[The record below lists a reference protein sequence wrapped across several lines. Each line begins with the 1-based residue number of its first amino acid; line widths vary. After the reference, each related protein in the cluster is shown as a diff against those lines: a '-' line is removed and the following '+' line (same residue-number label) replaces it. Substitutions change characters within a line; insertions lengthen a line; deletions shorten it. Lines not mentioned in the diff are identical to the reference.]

1 MSRTRVL
8 STAFNFKVPPILSSI
23 GRQRAN
29 EQLERNNGNE
39 AGSSVT
45 MVDPLVEDEMKLP
58 RLTSLVIVLLT
69 SGLLQVSFFIIVSSS
84 NEYATHLG
92 GGSTFS
98 GLVIG
103 IPTVF
108 SGLALLPMMKIDQG
122 LYKRPLHFA
131 CGSALLGNALYAL
144 AYQTNFLY
152 LILIGRIVSGFGFTF
167 WMYSKKYC
175 SDPRIVGV
183 GRRTTLASYLVI
195 GQGCGFALGPFIGG
209 LLYKVGFASG
219 LFNGYTSPAWLMTGV
234 WAVWWL
240 VAGLLYKDEA
250 PPSSNTIELTPTTT
264 TAPSTPEPVFRPTV
278 RQYLVIA
285 TICWVAMMCF
295 FILGAWEA
303 NIPVYGHSSPA
314 FDWSPFAAGNFIALG
329 GGIAFPF
336 LFANLYL
343 ARRFQDRYVLALGTS
358 LGTIGLLVM
367 LALLKTEN
375 VNYGGFI
382 VCWFMVALGF
392 NIAST
397 CTISLLSKQLPGSW
411 NKRISLAIQYS
422 NYLGRVAG
430 ATWGG
435 AGLQVGMLNYVG
447 VELLIAGIGITLFT
461 VLWKDLKAKTG

>member
-1 MSRTRVL
+1 
-8 STAFNFKVPPILSSI
+8 
-23 GRQRAN
+23 
-29 EQLERNNGNE
+29 E
-39 AGSSVT
+39 
-45 MVDPLVEDEMKLP
+45 EMKLP
-58 RLTSLVIVLLT
+58 RLTSLVIILLT
-69 SGLLQVSFFIIVSSS
+69 SALLQVSFFIIVSSS
-84 NEYATHLG
+84 NEYAEYLG

-122 LYKRPLHFA
+122 KAFGSPPMVLFA
-131 CGSALLGNALYAL
+131 NQFLQASINA
-144 AYQTNFLY
+144 
-152 LILIGRIVSGFGFTF
+152 RFGFTF
-167 WMYSKKYC
+167 WMYSKRYC

-183 GRRTTLASYLVI
+183 RRRTTLASYLVI
-195 GQGCGFALGPFIGG
+195 GQGCGFALGPFVGG

-219 LFNGYTSPAWLMTGV
+219 IFNGYTSPAWLMTGV
-234 WAVWWL
+234 WAAWWL
-240 VAGLLYKDEA
+240 LAGLLYKDEV
-250 PPSSNTIELTPTTT
+250 PPVSDTIELTPTNPSSAPPAAEPTFRATT
-264 TAPSTPEPVFRPTV
+264 
-278 RQYLVIA
+278 RQYLVIG

-303 NIPVYGHSSPA
+303 NIPVYGRSAPA

-343 ARRFQDRYVLALGTS
+343 ARRFQDRYVLALGTG
-358 LGTIGLLVM
+358 LGTLGLVIM
-367 LALLKTEN
+367 LALLKTDN

-382 VCWFMVALGF
+382 VCWFIVALGF

-411 NKRISLAIQYS
+411 NKKISLAVQYS
-422 NYLGRVAG
+422 NYLGRVTG

-435 AGLQVGMLNYVG
+435 AGVHVGMLNYIG
-447 VELLIAGIGITLFT
+447 VELLVASVGIVLFMT
-461 VLWKDLKAKTG
+461 LWKDLKAKTG